1 MGEMNSATASYRPTD
16 HVDMRP
22 LYAYGE
28 TTMTD
33 DEERTAGVLGFEM
46 TIAEWLGTAAML
58 VTPYLVLGLL
68 WAMTHTTAFAAAH
81 GADRVFVF
89 VRTVVF
95 WPMLLLTSM
104 CLP

>member
-1 MGEMNSATASYRPTD
+1 
-16 HVDMRP
+16 
-22 LYAYGE
+22 
-28 TTMTD
+28 MTD
-33 DEERTAGVLGFEM
+33 NEERATGFFSFEM

-58 VTPYLVLGLL
+58 VAPYLVLGVL
-68 WAMTHTTAFAAAH
+68 WALTHTGTFAAAH
-81 GADRVFVF
+81 GVDRALVF

>member
-1 MGEMNSATASYRPTD
+1 
-16 HVDMRP
+16 
-22 LYAYGE
+22 
-28 TTMTD
+28 MTD
-33 DEERTAGVLGFEM
+33 DEERVAGGLLGFEM

-58 VTPYLVLGLL
+58 AAPYLVLGVL
-68 WAMTHTTAFAAAH
+68 WAVTHAGAFEAAH
-81 GADRVFVF
+81 GPERVLVF

>member
-1 MGEMNSATASYRPTD
+1 
-16 HVDMRP
+16 
-22 LYAYGE
+22 
-28 TTMTD
+28 MTD
-33 DEERTAGVLGFEM
+33 NEERVAGVLAFEM

-58 VTPYLVLGLL
+58 AAPYLVLGVL
-68 WAMTHTTAFAAAH
+68 WAVTHTGTFEAAH
-81 GADRVFVF
+81 GVDRVFVF

>member
-1 MGEMNSATASYRPTD
+1 
-16 HVDMRP
+16 
-22 LYAYGE
+22 
-28 TTMTD
+28 MTD
-33 DEERTAGVLGFEM
+33 NDEPARGIFSFEM

-58 VTPYLVLGLL
+58 AAPYLVLGVL
-68 WAMTHTTAFAAAH
+68 WAVTHTGAFEAAH
-81 GADRVFVF
+81 GVDRVLIL

>member
-1 MGEMNSATASYRPTD
+1 MP
-16 HVDMRP
+16 P
-22 LYAYGE
+22 QYAYGE
-28 TTMTD
+28 NTMTE
-33 DEERTAGVLGFEM
+33 DEEPAGGLLSFEM

-58 VTPYLVLGLL
+58 VAPYLLLGVL
-68 WAMTHTTAFAAAH
+68 WAVTHTGAFETAH
-81 GADRVFVF
+81 GPERVLVF

>member
-1 MGEMNSATASYRPTD
+1 
-16 HVDMRP
+16 
-22 LYAYGE
+22 
-28 TTMTD
+28 MTD
-33 DEERTAGVLGFEM
+33 DEERVAGGLLGFEM

-58 VTPYLVLGLL
+58 AAPYLVLGVL
-68 WAMTHTTAFAAAH
+68 WAVTHTGAFEAAH
-81 GADRVFVF
+81 GPERVLVF